1 MGPRG
6 RTFRTHRTRRL
17 LSRMLSQASPGLA
30 RGRRIVGGSGLR
42 ASRTGLAGVNE
53 ATHCR
58 LQIANSSAAGRA
70 GLRESADAG
79 RAALCGA
86 RYLLVAPNSEL
97 RAAGRKPFS
106 APAVRLPSRARTSI
120 ALQCVVNRPAPPVT
134 KARSRGKARA
144 AAAMRE
150 RARRRWR
157 ATRAG
162 ARNLLMQNRRRTGA
176 RSLLSL
182 RRALRGGASVLTSP
196 TWRLGQQ
203 ISRRADEEL

>member
-106 APAVRLPSRARTSI
+106 APAVRLPSRARR
-120 ALQCVVNRPAPPVT
+120 V
-134 KARSRGKARA
+134 SRCSASSTGLHHPSRRLDRA
-144 AAAMRE
+144 ER
-150 RARRRWR
+150 RARPLLCASAPDGDGEQLALAHGTCLCRIDDGPGRGACSPCVAPSAEELASSR
-157 ATRAG
+157 AP
-162 ARNLLMQNRRRTGA
+162 
-176 RSLLSL
+176 
-182 RRALRGGASVLTSP
+182 RGG
-196 TWRLGQQ
+196 
-203 ISRRADEEL
+203 